1 MNPKQLVRL
10 SNIIGIISIVLLI
23 YWVFTFITIEV
34 FGLKVFRENLTET
47 FYMSVL
53 GILALMAGALII
65 NIMFNLTR
73 IAQKHNQD
81 ELTTK
86 TGKKV
91 GWVLIASFPFL
102 LLILFGG
109 DYLTSKKKERLLVG
123 SAKSIIE
130 TNTKKSDHLVNYNF
144 DEEWIIETEDI
155 LEILSKTDD
164 NFPHVSIL
172 VKDSIDSEPVFLG
185 FTAYYKGNLT
195 DTIQPVK
202 KTFIRKTTQPER
214 DYLNEVFEN
223 GYEDYRYSSHDGRYE
238 LFYPYSKEQKRIVI
252 YFSEYQRYGKIGIKK

>member
-10 SNIIGIISIVLLI
+10 SNIVGIISIVLLI

-65 NIMFNLTR
+65 NIMFNLSR

-81 ELTTK
+81 ERTTK
-86 TGKKV
+86 KGKKV
-91 GWVLIASFPFL
+91 GWLLLASFPIL
-102 LLILFGG
+102 LIILFGG
-109 DYLTSKKKERLLVG
+109 DYLTSKKKERLLVN
-123 SAKSIIE
+123 SAKSMIE
-130 TNTKKSDHLVNYNF
+130 ENTKKRDHLVNYEFN
-144 DEEWIIETEDI
+144 EEWIIETEEI
-155 LEILSKTDD
+155 LDILSKTDE

-185 FTAYYKGNLT
+185 FTEHVNRNQT
-195 DTIQPVK
+195 DTTQTVK
-202 KTFIRKTTQPER
+202 KMFIRKTTQSER
-214 DYLNEVFEN
+214 DYLNKVFEH
-223 GYEDYRYSSHDGRYE
+223 GKEEYRYSSHDGRYE
-238 LFYPYSKEQKRIVI
+238 LFYPYFNGQNRIVI
-252 YFSEYQRYGKIGIKK
+252 HFSDYQRYGKMGS

>member
-10 SNIIGIISIVLLI
+10 SNIIGIIAIVLLI

-34 FGLKVFRENLTET
+34 FGLKVFRENLTQT

-81 ELTTK
+81 EQIK

-91 GWVLIASFPFL
+91 SWILLAGFPI
-102 LLILFGG
+102 LLILLFGG
-109 DYLTSKKKERLLVG
+109 DHLTSKKKERLLVE

-130 TNTKKSDHLVNYNF
+130 TNSKKSDHLINYEF
-144 DEEWIIETEDI
+144 DEKWIVKTQDI

-172 VKDSIDSEPVFLG
+172 VKDSIDGEPVFLG
-185 FTAYYKGNLT
+185 FSDFYYGNLT
-195 DTIQPVK
+195 DTIQPDK
-202 KTFIRKTTQPER
+202 KSFIRKTTQPER
-214 DYLNEVFEN
+214 AYLNEVFEN
-223 GYEDYRYSSHDGRYE
+223 GKKDYRYSSYDGMYE
-238 LFYPYSKEQKRIVI
+238 LFYPYFKEQKRIVI
-252 YFSEYQRYGKIGIKK
+252 YFSEYQTYGKIGS

>member
-10 SNIIGIISIVLLI
+10 SNIIGIIAIVLLI

-34 FGLKVFRENLTET
+34 FGLKVFRENLTQT

-53 GILALMAGALII
+53 GILALMVGALII

-81 ELTTK
+81 EQIAK

-91 GWVLIASFPFL
+91 GWILIASFPIL
-102 LLILFGG
+102 LVVLFGG
-109 DYLTSKKKERLLVG
+109 DYLTSKKKERLLVE

-130 TNTKKSDHLVNYNF
+130 TNTKKSDHLVNYQF
-144 DEEWIIETEDI
+144 DEKWIVETEDI
-155 LEILSKTDD
+155 LEILSKTDN

-172 VKDSIDSEPVFLG
+172 VKDSIDGEPVFLG
-185 FTAYYKGNLT
+185 FSDKYYGNLT

-214 DYLNEVFEN
+214 EYLNEVFES
-223 GYEDYRYSSHDGRYE
+223 GEEDYRYSSHDGRYE
-238 LFYPYSKEQKRIVI
+238 LFYPYFKGQKRIII
-252 YFSEYQRYGKIGIKK
+252 YFSEYQRYGKIGS